1 VQNLRHISSPR
12 PTRLRSQRDINLWRI
27 QLRLSL
33 AAVALFAI
41 TLVPDILDKYG
52 VIHIPSWLTMG
63 SIDDARAI
71 LSAMM
76 GAVATVL
83 ALIFSVAL
91 LVLSMVETLF
101 GPRLL
106 YRFLQDWV
114 TQAMIGMFM
123 GTFVYI
129 CLVFLVTHQDP
140 RSTFIPQIS
149 LIASWALVVFSFGF
163 LVYYSHRIAS
173 SIQNP
178 DMIAAIVDDL
188 YVAAGG
194 AHSAGFGKGTGEVR
208 DEAEILRQANTGAVV
223 SCPKSGYLQHIEH
236 GSLVAAAKGADALIV
251 LRFRPGQ
258 FVLRGEPLA
267 AIIPAEN
274 VSSVAVA
281 IDRGILIGRH
291 RTLTQDSEFGI
302 AQVVE
307 IAIRALSPAVNDTF
321 TGVACVDW
329 LADARLT
336 LAERPPLGGNWYDKS
351 GRLRVWMP
359 TVRLERLCKLA
370 FDQIR
375 QASATTPA
383 VLIRQLD
390 AIPRLAPRLPDAC
403 RQVLY
408 EQADAILETAGALVT
423 LDRRDLDAAGNRAH
437 TALEALVRASAM
449 SPPTDGPPATGDI
462 S

>member
-1 VQNLRHISSPR
+1 MRAPR
-12 PTRLRSQRDINLWRI
+12 PTKLRSQRDINLWRI
-27 QLRLSL
+27 PLQLSL
-33 AAVALFAI
+33 AAVALFGI
-41 TLVPDILDKYG
+41 TMIPDILDKFG

-91 LVLSMVETLF
+91 LVLSMVATLF

-114 TQAMIGMFM
+114 TQVTIGLFM

-149 LIASWALVVFSFGF
+149 LITSWVLVVLSFAF
-163 LVYYSHRIAS
+163 LVYYSHRIAR

-178 DMIAAIVDDL
+178 DMIGAIVDDL

-194 AHSAGFGKGTGEVR
+194 AHVPGPGEGIGAVP
-208 DEAEILRQANTGAVV
+208 DDAAILRQAETGAMV
-223 SCPKSGYLQHIEH
+223 SCPRSGYLQHVDH
-236 GSLVAAAKGADALIV
+236 SMLVAAARAADALIV

-258 FVLRGEPLA
+258 FVLSGEPLA
-267 AIIPAEN
+267 TVVPPGHVNGLEAAL
-274 VSSVAVA
+274 
-281 IDRGILIGRH
+281 DRGIRIGRH

-329 LADARLT
+329 LAAALLT
-336 LAERPPLGGNWYDKS
+336 LAERPPLEGNWYDTGS
-351 GRLRVWMP
+351 TLRVWMP
-359 TVRLERLCKLA
+359 PVRLERLVKLA

-383 VLIRQLD
+383 VLIRQLA
-390 AIPRLAPRLPDAC
+390 AIRRLAPRLPDAC
-403 RQVLY
+403 RQVLSD
-408 EQADAILETAGALVT
+408 QADAILESATALVA
-423 LDRRDLDAAGNRAH
+423 LDRRDLDASWQRARA
-437 TALEALVRASAM
+437 ALDEFPRPSSAER
-449 SPPTDGPPATGDI
+449 TPA
-462 S
+462 

>member
-1 VQNLRHISSPR
+1 MFASR
-12 PTRLRSQRDINLWRI
+12 PTKLRSQRDINLWRI
-27 QLRLSL
+27 PLQLSL
-33 AAVALFAI
+33 AATALFGI
-41 TLVPDILDKYG
+41 TLIPDILDKYG
-52 VIHIPSWLTMG
+52 IIHIPSWLTMG

-91 LVLSMVETLF
+91 LVLSMVSTLF

-114 TQAMIGMFM
+114 TQVTIGIFM

-140 RSTFIPQIS
+140 QSSFIPQIS
-149 LIASWALVVFSFGF
+149 LITSWVLVVLSFGF
-163 LVYYSHRIAS
+163 LVYYSHRVAR

-178 DMIAAIVDDL
+178 DMIGATADDL
-188 YVAAGG
+188 SAAAGG
-194 AHSAGFGKGTGEVR
+194 AHVSALGEGAGAAP
-208 DEAEILRQANTGAVV
+208 DDAAILRQAETGVIV
-223 SCPKSGYLQHIEH
+223 SCPKSGYLQHVDH
-236 GSLVAAAKGADALIV
+236 GTLVAAARAADALIV

-267 AIIPAEN
+267 AVVPPGNAHGLE
-274 VSSVAVA
+274 VAV
-281 IDRGILIGRH
+281 DRGVSIGRH

-302 AQVVE
+302 AQIVE

-329 LADARLT
+329 LADALLT
-336 LAERPPLGGNWYDKS
+336 LAERPPLEGNWYDTGS
-351 GRLRVWMP
+351 TLRVWMP
-359 TVRLERLCKLA
+359 PVRLERLIKLA

-375 QASATTPA
+375 QASSATTPA

-390 AIPRLAPRLPDAC
+390 AIRRLALRLPDGC
-403 RQVLY
+403 RQVLS
-408 EQADAILETAGALVT
+408 EQADAIRESATALVT
-423 LDRRDLDAAGNRAH
+423 LDRRDLDAAWHRAR
-437 TALEALVRASAM
+437 TALDALPQ
-449 SPPTDGPPATGDI
+449 PPSVEHTST
-462 S
+462 

>member
-1 VQNLRHISSPR
+1 MERSLGTQRYSLTQRTENELSLQRRMAPR
-12 PTRLRSQRDINLWRI
+12 ATKLRSQRDINLWRI
-27 QLRLSL
+27 PLQLSL
-33 AAVALFAI
+33 AAVALFGV
-41 TLVPDILDKYG
+41 TLIPDVLDKYG
-52 VIHIPSWLTMG
+52 LIHIPSWLTMG

-91 LVLSMVETLF
+91 LVLSMVSTLF

-114 TQAMIGMFM
+114 TQVTIGLFM

-140 RSTFIPQIS
+140 ASTFIPQIS
-149 LIASWALVVFSFGF
+149 LITSWVLVVLSFGF
-163 LVYYSHRIAS
+163 LVYYSHRVAK

-178 DMIAAIVDDL
+178 DMIGAIVDDL
-188 YVAAGG
+188 YVAAG
-194 AHSAGFGKGTGEVR
+194 SALMAGPGEGTGTLPDDAVV
-208 DEAEILRQANTGAVV
+208 LQQAATGGVV
-223 SCPKSGYLQHIEH
+223 SCVKSGYLQHIDH
-236 GSLVAAAKGADALIV
+236 GALVTAAREANALIV

-258 FVLRGEPLA
+258 FLLRGEPLA
-267 AIIPAEN
+267 AVVPGEN
-274 VSSVAVA
+274 ANRLEA
-281 IDRGILIGRH
+281 LIDRDIHIGRH

-329 LADARLT
+329 LGDALLT
-336 LAERPPLGGNWYDKS
+336 LAERPPLEGNWYDTD
-351 GRLRVWMP
+351 GNLRLWMP
-359 TVRLERLCKLA
+359 AVRLERLIKLA

-390 AIPRLAPRLPDAC
+390 AIRRLAPRLPQTC
-403 RQVLY
+403 RRVLS
-408 EQADAILETAGALVT
+408 EQADAILDTGNALIS
-423 LDRRDLDAAGNRAH
+423 LDRRDLESAHQRAR
-437 TALEALVRASAM
+437 TVLGGM
-449 SPPTDGPPATGDI
+449 
-462 S
+462 

>member
-1 VQNLRHISSPR
+1 VQNLQRLSAPR
-12 PTRLRSQRDINLWRI
+12 SIRLRSQRDINLWRI
-27 QLRLSL
+27 PLRLSL
-33 AAVALFAI
+33 AAVVLFAI
-41 TLVPDILDKYG
+41 TLIPDILDKYG

-91 LVLSMVETLF
+91 LVLSMVATLF

-114 TQAMIGMFM
+114 TQATIGMFM
-123 GTFVYI
+123 ATFVYI

-149 LIASWALVVFSFGF
+149 LIVSWVLVVFSFGF

-194 AHSAGFGKGTGEVR
+194 THAAGPGEGAGKVP
-208 DEAEILRQANTGAVV
+208 DESWILRQAEAGAIVL
-223 SCPKSGYLQHIEH
+223 CAKSGYLQQVDH
-236 GSLVAAAKGADALIV
+236 GALVAAAQAADSMVI

-258 FVLRGEPLA
+258 FVLRGEQLA
-267 AIIPAEN
+267 AVVPAEN
-274 VSSVAVA
+274 LGSLEDA

-329 LADARLT
+329 LADALLT
-336 LAERPPLGGNWYDKS
+336 LADRPALRGHWHDTND
-351 GRLRVWMP
+351 RLRVWMP
-359 TVRLERLCKLA
+359 TVRLERLAKLA

-383 VLIRQLD
+383 VLIHQLD
-390 AIPRLAPRLPDAC
+390 SIPRLAPRLPKSC
-403 RQVLY
+403 RQVFS
-408 EQADAILETAGALVT
+408 EQADAIRETASALVT
-423 LDRRDLDAAGNRAH
+423 LDRRDLDAAWKRAH
-437 TALEALVRASAM
+437 TTLDSLARPSGDTDSPLV
-449 SPPTDGPPATGDI
+449 T
-462 S
+462 